1 MERIIRIGIPEG
13 SGGEALQQQVL
24 KTFQAPAWQCLP
36 RLYPPDELH
45 AALLSGEIE
54 CSARALHELP
64 ATPREGIV
72 NAALIDRAEPA
83 AMLIMPAEKQSNGIF
98 RLPKE
103 AVVYVAHPALGAQ
116 LGDFR
121 PDLRLYPLAGSFL
134 QWESL
139 LREAQADALLL
150 NPLEA
155 SLFLREKS
163 EDFFRLALNPREI
176 CPQPGLG
183 AIVLQTLSDDL
194 PTRRLL
200 QSVHRPELSAR
211 TNVERKLLRLLG
223 GELQTPLG
231 AFCERDAMGHYHLFA
246 AYAGGE
252 SGRLRRVRQS
262 SSTTSDLADL
272 AFAALQ

>member
-121 PDLRLYPLAGSFL
+121 PELRLHLLEGSFL
-134 QWESL
+134 QWDSL
-139 LREAQADALLL
+139 LREGSSRRIA
-150 NPLEA
+150 
-155 SLFLREKS
+155 
-163 EDFFRLALNPREI
+163 
-176 CPQPGLG
+176 PQPAGSFAFFEGKERGFLSSG
-183 AIVLQTLSDDL
+183 AEPPGDL
-194 PTRRLL
+194 PSAGPGGHSPSNPVRR
-200 QSVHRPELSAR
+200 SSHPAFVAIGSSAR
-211 TNVERKLLRLLG
+211 ALCAD
-223 GELQTPLG
+223 QCG
-231 AFCERDAMGHYHLFA
+231 A
-246 AYAGGE
+246 
-252 SGRLRRVRQS
+252 
-262 SSTTSDLADL
+262 
-272 AFAALQ
+272 